1 MIGVIILCV
10 VVMLLI
16 TVAII
21 HDKKGNDD
29 KCIEEKEVGLCL
41 PPKSLNRQ
49 FYDKLN
55 SLDLNKN
62 VLIVDGISIENYDPF
77 GFKLNSELVTTIESV
92 LFVYKDGYSECYA
105 DNLLTL
111 HYPNVP
117 PDSLIEHFMLRVL
130 QHSVVEEKP
139 STVLKN
145 KLKPFGLD
153 IFPKSAVS
161 WVEIGNCEYFANTY
175 HTIYRFSDW
184 KILSDR
190 EAVEVIKSKEFKRC
204 TNPKKTYWKH
214 FLELEMKAKKQREV
228 ECAEFINTILGKQQ
242 EYNALQ
248 YKYEMLPSAPI
259 TDYESFCNFC
269 KLVNETVIFKDYE
282 ITNMLLLKRNE
293 QNLKEEMK

>member
-1 MIGVIILCV
+1 MIGVVILCV
-10 VVMLLI
+10 IVMILMTI
-16 TVAII
+16 AII
-21 HDKKGNDD
+21 HDKKGNGD
-29 KCIEEKEVGLCL
+29 KCIEEKVVGLYL
-41 PPKSLNRQ
+41 PPKSLNCQ

-62 VLIVDGISIENYDPF
+62 VLIVDGISIEKHDLL
-77 GFKLNSELVTTIESV
+77 GFKLKSELVTTIEPI
-92 LFVYKDGYSECYA
+92 LFVYEDGYSEYYV
-105 DNLLTL
+105 DKLLTL

-117 PDSLIEHFMLRVL
+117 PDTLIKHFMLRVL
-130 QHSVVEEKP
+130 EHSVVEDNP
-139 STVLKN
+139 STVLEN
-145 KLKPFGLD
+145 KLKPFELG

-161 WVEIGNCEYFANTY
+161 WVEIGNCEYFAKTY

-190 EAVEVIKSKEFKRC
+190 EAVEVIKSKEIKRC

-214 FLELEMKAKKQREV
+214 FLELEMKDKKQREV
-228 ECAEFINTILGKQQ
+228 ECAEFITAILSKQQ
-242 EYNALQ
+242 EYNDLQ

-293 QNLKEEMK
+293 QNLKEGMK